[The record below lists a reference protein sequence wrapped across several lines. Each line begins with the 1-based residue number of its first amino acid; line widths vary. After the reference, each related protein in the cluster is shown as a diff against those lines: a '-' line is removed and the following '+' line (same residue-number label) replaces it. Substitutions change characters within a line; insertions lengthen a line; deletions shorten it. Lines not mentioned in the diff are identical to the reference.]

1 MIRLD
6 GVELRRGGA
15 RVLGDASLVVRRR
28 WKVGVVGANGAGKSS
43 LLALLLGE
51 LEPDRGEVELPA
63 AITVATVAQEAPGG
77 DVPLIDYVVCGDP
90 RIAAIRARL
99 ADAGARGDAA
109 AEAAAHAELEAVHG
123 YAAEAGANR
132 ILRGLGFAPDDGPRP
147 LDTLSGG
154 WRMRAALARTLAAP
168 SDLLLLDE
176 PTNHLDL
183 DAVVWLEGWL
193 RRYAG
198 TLLLISHDREFL
210 DPVVDHVAL
219 VAGGRIALY
228 TGDYSAFERLRA
240 VEIEHSRRAA
250 DRQRRE
256 RARIQAFVD
265 RFRYKASKARQAQ
278 SRLKALER
286 MRAVAPVPVERRFV
300 FDFLEPERSPRPVV
314 KLEAAS
320 FGYGGHPVLREVS
333 MALAPGDR
341 VALLGANGTG
351 KSTLMRGI
359 AGRIAPGA
367 GAVERSPDAKIGYFA
382 QHRLDQLDPHRT
394 PLELARAAAPG
405 MREQEMR
412 DYLGGFGFGAAPA
425 TSRIAPLSGGEKTR
439 LALAL
444 LVLERPNLLLL
455 DEPTNHLDLDMRQA
469 LALALQSYSG
479 ALVLVSHDRHLL
491 RLVSDSLWLVA
502 GARAAPFAGDLDDY
516 RRWLS
521 ERPAAARGR
530 DATAR
535 GRDATARGRD
545 AAAGSRPSGTVTVG
559 GAGKVAESGPSDAVA
574 ASGPDRVEESRP
586 SDTVAAGGRDK
597 VAGSGPPDAVAAS
610 GPDGVEASRPSD
622 TVAAGGRDK
631 MGASRSSGMVPA
643 GAATAPD
650 RRERR
655 RLAAEERRRIAPL
668 RREIDS
674 LERRLAALEDER
686 ASIEAALADAAVYGD
701 AERLRLHALL
711 VRRGR
716 LDAEIAEVESLWLER
731 SGQLEAMRGLTA
743 HGSTAGAS
751 RETE

>member
-15 RVLGDASLVVRRR
+15 RVLGDASLVVHRR

-63 AITVATVAQEAPGG
+63 GVTVATVAQEAPGG

-99 ADAGARGDAA
+99 ADAGTRGDAA
-109 AEAAAHAELEAVHG
+109 AAAAAHADLEAVHG
-123 YAAEAGANR
+123 YAAEAAANR
-132 ILRGLGFAPDDGPRP
+132 ILRGLGFAPGDEPRS

-286 MRAVAPVPVERRFV
+286 MQAVAPVPVERRFA

-314 KLEAAS
+314 KLEGAS

-333 MALAPGDR
+333 MTLAPGDR

-351 KSTLMRGI
+351 KSTLMRGV

-367 GAVERSPDAKIGYFA
+367 GAVERSPDARIGYFA

-412 DYLGGFGFGAAPA
+412 DFLGGFGFGALPA

-521 ERPAAARGR
+521 ERSAAARGR
-530 DATAR
+530 DAAS
-535 GRDATARGRD
+535 
-545 AAAGSRPSGTVTVG
+545 GSRPSGTVAVG
-559 GAGKVAESGPSDAVA
+559 GSGKVAGSGPSDTVA
-574 ASGPDRVEESRP
+574 ASGPDKVGVSR
-586 SDTVAAGGRDK
+586 SSGTVAAG
-597 VAGSGPPDAVAAS
+597 
-610 GPDGVEASRPSD
+610 
-622 TVAAGGRDK
+622 
-631 MGASRSSGMVPA
+631 A
-643 GAATAPD
+643 GAAPD

-674 LERRLAALEDER
+674 LERRLAALGEER
-686 ASIEAALADAAVYGD
+686 ASIEATLADAAVYDD
-701 AERLRLHALL
+701 AERPRLHALI

-716 LDAEIAEVESLWLER
+716 LHAEIAEVESLWLER
-731 SGQLEAMRGLTA
+731 SEQLDAM
-743 HGSTAGAS
+743 HGPTPGAAPGM
-751 RETE
+751 E